1 METAGMS
8 RWLLTY
14 ADMITLLL
22 ALFIILFSI
31 STINKVKLQR
41 LVRDLGG
48 GFNNV
53 DALNNPPNGQTTV
66 TKDEL
71 KVMQSQL
78 QQYISQ
84 NQLQNKVQTRIRQN
98 GTRRE
103 LVITLLT
110 DKSLYDSGSAELRDV
125 TKGILDVVNG
135 QLRIRKNDIRV
146 EGNTDN
152 VPIHTAQFPS
162 NWELSAARA
171 VGVARYLVEHDG
183 LSPKRIQVAGYG
195 EFRPRVPNDTEE
207 HRQANRRVDVVVLDT
222 QEGGTS
228 AAAVRDE
235 ESTGEGEAP
244 VAAAGEGQPKTNP
257 AAKSEGE
264 TKTKPAAPVKESK

>member
-1 METAGMS
+1 LPLAKKLGADGGGGAELETAGMM

-48 GFNNV
+48 GFNNI
-53 DALNNPPNGQTTV
+53 DAINNPPNGQTTV

-71 KVMQSQL
+71 KVMQTQL
-78 QQYISQ
+78 QQFI
-84 NQLQNKVQTRIRQN
+84 NENNLQTKVKTQIRQN

-110 DKSLYDSGSAELRDV
+110 DKALYDSGSAELRPV
-125 TKGILDVVNG
+125 TTGILDAVDR
-135 QLRIRKNDIRV
+135 QLKSRRNDIRV
-146 EGNTDN
+146 EGFTDN
-152 VPIHTAQFPS
+152 VPIHTALYPS

-171 VGVARYLVEHDG
+171 VGVARYLVEKDG
-183 LSPKRIQVAGYG
+183 LSPKRVQVSGYG
-195 EFRPRVPNDTEE
+195 EWRPRVPNDTEA
-207 HRQANRRVDVVVLDT
+207 HRQENRRVDVVVLDT
-222 QEGGTS
+222 QDGGT
-228 AAAVRDE
+228 A
-235 ESTGEGEAP
+235 STSVEDL
-244 VAAAGEGQPKTNP
+244 Q
-257 AAKSEGE
+257 
-264 TKTKPAAPVKESK
+264 

>member
-1 METAGMS
+1 LAARRLGASRGGEGGMETAGMM

-48 GFNNV
+48 GFNNI

-78 QQYISQ
+78 QQY
-84 NQLQNKVQTRIRQN
+84 VTEIRQN

-110 DKSLYDSGSAELRDV
+110 DKSLYDSGSAQLRDV
-125 TKGILDVVNG
+125 TKRILDVVNG
-135 QLRIRKNDIRV
+135 QLRIRKNDIRI

-152 VPIHTAQFPS
+152 VPISTAQFPS

-171 VGVARYLVEHDG
+171 VGVARYLVEQDG

-195 EFRPRVPNDTEE
+195 EWRPRVPNDTDD
-207 HRQANRRVDVVVLDT
+207 HRQANRRVDIVVLDT
-222 QEGGTS
+222 RQGGAST
-228 AAAVRDE
+228 AAVE
-235 ESTGEGEAP
+235 EL
-244 VAAAGEGQPKTNP
+244 Q
-257 AAKSEGE
+257 
-264 TKTKPAAPVKESK
+264 

>member
-1 METAGMS
+1 METAGMM

-48 GFNNV
+48 GFNNI

-78 QQYISQ
+78 QQYVTE
-84 NQLQNKVQTRIRQN
+84 NKLQNKVQTEIRQN

-110 DKSLYDSGSAELRDV
+110 DKSLYDSGSAQLRDV
-125 TKGILDVVNG
+125 TKRILDVVNG
-135 QLRIRKNDIRV
+135 QLRIRKNDIRI

-152 VPIHTAQFPS
+152 VPISTAQFPS

-171 VGVARYLVEHDG
+171 VGVARYLVEQDG

-195 EFRPRVPNDTEE
+195 EWRPRVPNDTDD
-207 HRQANRRVDVVVLDT
+207 HRQANRRVDIVVLDT
-222 QEGGTS
+222 RQGGAST
-228 AAAVRDE
+228 AAVE
-235 ESTGEGEAP
+235 EL
-244 VAAAGEGQPKTNP
+244 Q
-257 AAKSEGE
+257 
-264 TKTKPAAPVKESK
+264 